1 MEEAVEK
8 DPNVKNR
15 EIKNLRLSRGTECVP
30 CTAHKNSYRRYVA
43 KLERK
48 QWTKNKTAHM
58 GLNGRV
64 QEVIQTML
72 VCNRKWKS
80 ESSAAERNSIN
91 KHR

>member
-15 EIKNLRLSRGTECVP
+15 EIRILRLSRGTECMP
-30 CTAHKNSYRRYVA
+30 STTHKSYRRYMA

-48 QWTKNKTAHM
+48 QWTKNKTTHM
-58 GLNGRV
+58 RLNGRV
-64 QEVIQTML
+64 QEVIQTVL
-72 VCNRKWKS
+72 VCTRKWKS